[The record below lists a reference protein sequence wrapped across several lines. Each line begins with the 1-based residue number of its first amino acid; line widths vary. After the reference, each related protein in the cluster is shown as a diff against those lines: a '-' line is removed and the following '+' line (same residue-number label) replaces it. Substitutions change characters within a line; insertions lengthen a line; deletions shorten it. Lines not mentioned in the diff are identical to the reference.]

1 VRKTLLVAKRDY
13 LASIRSKPF
22 LFGLIVFP
30 IVFGGSFIGIALM
43 KAKPDI
49 QERRIAIVDR
59 TGVAAAPVIDA
70 AAEKNTEGLFDKVTG
85 RQLTP
90 RYVFETLVPDD
101 ANPNAQRLALSG
113 RVRRRELFA
122 FLEIGRDALHPPKIA
137 DSAKAP
143 ESSHAGFYSNAGGID
158 QARSWIADAVNSGLR
173 RARLEQLGVD
183 RSRFAD
189 VLAYTNVQTMALVS
203 RDEKTGSIGAPR
215 KQNEVEAFVVPFV
228 LVMLLVMIVLS
239 SAGSMLGAVAEDKM
253 QRVYE
258 MLLASATPFQLIMGK
273 VVAATGL
280 SLTSST
286 LYVVGGLF
294 VLQAMALMG
303 MAPLGLLPWFVVY
316 LVAEM
321 MVVSGLAAALGAAC
335 ATPSDAQHLAL
346 PLFAP
351 VLIPMF
357 VMMPVMQ
364 QPNSGFATV
373 LSLFPP
379 FTPVLMMMRQA
390 LPGGVPA
397 WQPWVG
403 LLGTIAWTVGAAWAA
418 ARIFRVGILMQGKT
432 PSFSDLIRW
441 AVRG

>member
-1 VRKTLLVAKRDY
+1 MHKILLVAKRDY
-13 LASIRSKPF
+13 LAAIRSKAF
-22 LFGLIVFP
+22 LFALVIAP
-30 IVFGGSFIGIALM
+30 IMGGGSFIGVALM

-49 QERRIAIVDR
+49 HERRVAIVDR
-59 TGVAAAPVIDA
+59 TGVAAAAVIEA
-70 AAEKNTEGLFDKVTG
+70 AGEKNSEELFDKISG
-85 RQLTP
+85 RQLAP
-90 RYVFETLVPDD
+90 RYVFETAAPDN
-101 ANPNAQRLALSG
+101 ANPNAQRLALSD

-122 FLEIGRDALHPPKIA
+122 FLEIGRDALDPPKLA
-137 DSAKAP
+137 DP
-143 ESSHAGFYSNAGGID
+143 EKTPQSSRVDYYSNAGGID
-158 QARSWIADAVNSGLR
+158 QSLQWISAAVNNGLR
-173 RARLEQLGVD
+173 RVRLAQLGVD
-183 RSRFAD
+183 RSRFAT
-189 VLAYTNVQTMALVS
+189 LLGSAKVQTMSLIA
-203 RDEKTGSIGAPR
+203 RDEKTGDIQDAR
-215 KQNEVEAFVVPFV
+215 KKSEAEGFIVPFV
-228 LVMLLVMIVLS
+228 LVIMLMMIVLF
-239 SAGSMLGAVAEDKM
+239 AVGPMLGAVAEDKM
-253 QRVYE
+253 QRVFE

-294 VLQAMALMG
+294 VLQAMAMMG

-403 LLGTIAWTVGAAWAA
+403 LLGIIAWTVGAAWAA